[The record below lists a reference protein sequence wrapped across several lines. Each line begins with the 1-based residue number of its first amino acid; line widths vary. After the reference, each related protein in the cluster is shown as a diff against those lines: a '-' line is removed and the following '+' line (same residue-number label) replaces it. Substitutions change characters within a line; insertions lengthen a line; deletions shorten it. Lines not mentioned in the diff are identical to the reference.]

1 MTDMLLMFAPLISI
15 LLARQCKPF
24 YPINFQF
31 FSLFFHAMQSYD
43 NIDCNTAIVN
53 VQIMQMIDTNW

>member
-1 MTDMLLMFAPLISI
+1 MFTPLISI

-53 VQIMQMIDTNW
+53 MQIMQMIDTNW